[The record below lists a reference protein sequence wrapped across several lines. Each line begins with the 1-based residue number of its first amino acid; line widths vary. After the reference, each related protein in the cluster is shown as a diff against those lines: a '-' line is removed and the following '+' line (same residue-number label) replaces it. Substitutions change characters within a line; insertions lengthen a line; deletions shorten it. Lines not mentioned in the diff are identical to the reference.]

1 MKLTLIRHG
10 VTEGNMKKLYYGSTD
25 LPLLP
30 CSVMKLHR
38 MAEGGGYP
46 TAPHYYTSG
55 MLRTEQTFKAL
66 YGDIPHEVLHDMREI
81 DFGEFEMKTYQE
93 LCNTDAYQTWITGDI
108 EANICPGG
116 ESGDQVTR
124 RALRS
129 LAPLIAADEDA
140 VIITH
145 GGVIGGLLQH
155 WFLAVNG
162 RYSFTPEPGTG
173 FTVEFIDKRPVHV
186 VSVPFGKEI
195 I

>member
-25 LPLLP
+25 IPLLP
-30 CSVMKLHR
+30 CSEMKLRR

-46 TAPHYYTSG
+46 AAAHYYTSG
-55 MLRTEQTFKAL
+55 MLRTEQTFRAL
-66 YGDIPHEVLHDMREI
+66 YGDKPHEVLRDMREI
-81 DFGEFEMKTYQE
+81 DFGDFEMKTYQE
-93 LCNTDAYQTWITGDI
+93 LCNTEAYQRWITGDN
-108 EANICPGG
+108 EANVCPNG

-129 LAPLIAADEDA
+129 LAPLIAREEDC
-140 VIITH
+140 VVITH
-145 GGVIGGLLQH
+145 GGVIGGLMQH

-162 RYSFTPEPGTG
+162 RYMFTPEPGTG
-173 FTVEFIDKRPVHV
+173 FTIEFVNKYPVHV
-186 VSVPFGKEI
+186 VSVPAGKAI

>member
-30 CSVMKLHR
+30 CSELKLR
-38 MAEGGGYP
+38 KMAENGGYP

-55 MLRTEQTFKAL
+55 MLRTEQTFRAL
-66 YGDIPHEVLHDMREI
+66 YGDIPHGILRDMREI
-81 DFGEFEMKTYQE
+81 DFGDFEMKSYEE
-93 LCNTDAYQTWITGDI
+93 LSNTEAYQKWITGDI
-108 EANICPGG
+108 EANICPNG

-129 LAPLIAADEDA
+129 LAPIIGAEEDA

-145 GGVIGGLLQH
+145 GGVIGGLVQH
-155 WFLAVNG
+155 WFRAVIE
-162 RYSFTPEPGTG
+162 RYRFTPEPGTG
-173 FTVEFIDKRPVHV
+173 YTVEFVNKLPAGVTK
-186 VSVPFGKEI
+186 VPTGEKI

>member
-25 LPLLP
+25 IPLLP
-30 CSVMKLHR
+30 CSEMKLRR

-55 MLRTEQTFKAL
+55 MLRTEQTFRAL
-66 YGDIPHEVLHDMREI
+66 YGDIPHGVLRDMREI
-81 DFGEFEMKTYQE
+81 DFGDFEMKTYQE
-93 LCNTDAYQTWITGDI
+93 LCNTKAYQAWITGDN
-108 EANICPGG
+108 EANVCPNG

-129 LAPLIAADEDA
+129 LAPLIMRGEDC

-145 GGVIGGLLQH
+145 GGVIGGIMKH

-173 FTVEFIDKRPVHV
+173 FTVEFENRYPVHV
-186 VSVPFGKEI
+186 VAVPSGRPI

>member
-93 LCNTDAYQTWITGDI
+93 LCNTDATR
-108 EANICPGG
+108 PG
-116 ESGDQVTR
+116 SPATSRRISAPAARAATR
-124 RALRS
+124 SRGARCALS
-129 LAPLIAADEDA
+129 
-140 VIITH
+140 
-145 GGVIGGLLQH
+145 
-155 WFLAVNG
+155 
-162 RYSFTPEPGTG
+162 
-173 FTVEFIDKRPVHV
+173 RP
-186 VSVPFGKEI
+186 
-195 I
+195 